1 MTPESKTQI
10 TFESALGERIDD
22 MIDACTRCGKCVE
35 ACPSVAP
42 AGLAAANPV
51 EVIGGIIDILR
62 AGSGTEAARSW
73 AKACTYSGN
82 CIEACAYGVNP
93 RFLLAMARVA
103 MTKAAKDLP
112 SRRRQGVDSFR
123 KLARDVHVLPRL
135 QLTPEQLARLGQG
148 DQGAAIPESDELP
161 EFVFYTGCNVLKT
174 PHIALLA
181 LDMMDAVGITYRV
194 LGGPSHCCGTVHM
207 RAGDTEIVGRL
218 ANRSFDKLSRSKSG
232 QVISWCPSCQVQFTE
247 MTLPAIEKQHG
258 HRPFEMTPFM
268 KFLAGRLEDLRPQL
282 RKPVKARVALHKH
295 PGVAGAMEAAE
306 TLLRAVPGVDLVDL
320 KQPAVGLQSVYMA
333 TLPEY
338 RRELQLKELE
348 AARDAKIDLL
358 AAVYHSDHR
367 ELCAHERDWPFRIVN
382 ALEIIAESMGLHED
396 DHYKRLKV
404 MQDTDAILGDCHDL
418 IERHRLDPNEARE
431 IVSGMLRDQPLP
443 LAGAS

>member
-1 MTPESKTQI
+1 MTNL
-10 TFESALGERIDD
+10 TFEAALGERIDG
-22 MIDACTRCGKCVE
+22 MVDACTRCGKCVE

-62 AGSGTEAARSW
+62 AGSGTDAARGW
-73 AKACTYSGN
+73 AKACTYSGD
-82 CIEACAYGVNP
+82 CIKACAYGVNP
-93 RFLLAMARVA
+93 RFLLAMTRMA
-103 MTKAAKDLP
+103 MAKGAKDLP
-112 SRRRQGVDSFR
+112 GRRREGVEDFR

-148 DQGAAIPESDELP
+148 EQGSAMQESGELP
-161 EFVFYTGCNVLKT
+161 DFVFYTGCNVLKT

-181 LDMMDAVGITYRV
+181 LDIMDAVGVTYRV

-207 RAGDTEIVGRL
+207 RAGDTEVLGRI
-218 ANRSFDKLSRSKSG
+218 ANRSFDKLSQSKSG
-232 QVISWCPSCQVQFTE
+232 EVISWCPSCQVQFTE

-258 HRPFEMTPFM
+258 QRPFEMTPFM
-268 KFLAGRLEDLRPQL
+268 KFLAARMDRLQPLLRRPIA
-282 RKPVKARVALHKH
+282 ARVALHKH

-306 TLLRAVPGVDLVDL
+306 ALLRAVPGVELVDL
-320 KQPAVGLQSVYMA
+320 DQPAVGLQSVYMA

-338 RRELQLKELE
+338 RRELQRNELE
-348 AARDAKIDLL
+348 AARAAKVDML

-382 ALEIIAESMGLHED
+382 VLEIIGESMGLHED
-396 DHYKRLKV
+396 DHYKRLKL
-404 MQDTDAILGDCHDL
+404 MQDTDAILADCGDL
-418 IERHRLDPNEARE
+418 IGRHQLDPDEARR

-443 LAGAS
+443 LAAAPR

>member
-1 MTPESKTQI
+1 MTGM
-10 TFESALGERIDD
+10 TFEAALGERIDT

-35 ACPSVAP
+35 ACPSVRP
-42 AGLAAANPV
+42 AGLADANPV
-51 EVIGGIIDILR
+51 ETISGVIDILR
-62 AGSGTEAARSW
+62 AGAGTAAARTW
-73 AKACTYSGN
+73 AKACTFSGD
-82 CIEACAYGVNP
+82 CIKACAYGVNP
-93 RFLLAMARVA
+93 RFLLAMTRLA
-103 MTKAAKDLP
+103 MAKGAKDLP
-112 SRRRQGVDSFR
+112 GRRRAGVESFR

-135 QLTPEQLARLGQG
+135 QLTAEQLARLGQG
-148 DQGAAIPESDELP
+148 EQGAAIQESDELP
-161 EFVFYTGCNVLKT
+161 DFVFYTGCNVLKT

-181 LDMMDAVGITYRV
+181 LDVMDAVGITYRV

-207 RAGDTEIVGRL
+207 RAGDTEVLGRI

-247 MTLPAIEKQHG
+247 MTLPSIERQHG

-268 KFLAGRLEDLRPQL
+268 KFLAGRIDQL
-282 RKPVKARVALHKH
+282 QPLFRQPVKARVALHKH

-306 TLLRAVPGVDLVDL
+306 ALLRAVPGVELVDL
-320 KQPAVGLQSVYMA
+320 QQPAVGLQSVYMA
-333 TLPEY
+333 TLPDY

-348 AARDAKIDLL
+348 AAKAAKIDML

-382 ALEIIAESMGLHED
+382 ALEIIGASMGLHED

-418 IERHRLDPNEARE
+418 IERHRLDPNEARH
-431 IVSGMLRDQPLP
+431 IVTGMLRDQPLP
-443 LAGAS
+443 LAGTSSP